1 MVKKRGSVHSLFVPG
16 FLHPGS
22 SDATPTSPTSEG
34 HIPVRQRTLS
44 NTPSVIVRSLTN
56 AASTLST
63 RSRPS
68 RDLDT
73 PLADLLDDDP
83 FANLSGPSSFEEPS
97 FSPSESRAS
106 APSRSMDVTPISPLA
121 TSPDSLQPSPR
132 KRLRSLS
139 STSFAPSPPFMA
151 SASVVH
157 AATVRNHVRPAHTRP
172 AFSSRPSLPSL
183 RTLSHSEF
191 VPPVMVCKQ
200 ILPFLRP
207 KSLIVRFL
215 SLILLGSQRDHRRT
229 SSSRALEHDA

>member
-22 SDATPTSPTSEG
+22 SDATATSPTSEG
-34 HIPVRQRTLS
+34 HNIPVRQRTLS
-44 NTPSVIVRSLTN
+44 NTPSVIVRSFTN

-83 FANLSGPSSFEEPS
+83 FANLSGPSSLAEPS
-97 FSPSESRAS
+97 FFSFSEPPAP
-106 APSRSMDVTPISPLA
+106 APSRSMDVMPISPLA
-121 TSPDSLQPSPR
+121 TSPDSLLPAPR
-132 KRLRSLS
+132 RRLRSLS
-139 STSFAPSPPFMA
+139 STSTAPSPPFMA

-157 AATVRNHVRPAHTRP
+157 AATIRHHVRPAHTRP

-191 VPPVMVCKQ
+191 VPSVMVCTS
-200 ILPFLRP
+200 FLHLYTPNR
-207 KSLIVRFL
+207 
-215 SLILLGSQRDHRRT
+215 
-229 SSSRALEHDA
+229 